1 MKPAFLKPK
10 KEELIIV
17 IITLIILQSLLFLL
31 WFNQNKEDL
40 KLSENLH
47 HTTNL
52 NKIVVYSNKSNFYYF
67 KGQNHFNKFLQY
79 YETNEL
85 NSYKNAI
92 DTMSL
97 YLDSLNT
104 ASSKNPEFQKFLA
117 SKKKYENE
125 IVPLKIKID
134 SIIKSGISPIIQENI
149 GDFHYKKYDFEKVLR
164 SIKYD
169 SIKVSDDFV
178 KKGLL
183 SRIGQAIKGNYDI
196 KKEELQVYVKM
207 MYDDNEIKTGTIE
220 NQVKNIFFSTDKY
233 YSNQFERLKHSYN
246 SLRKKDNELMQINE
260 KISEHSLYLI
270 QLYMEA
276 TSEFN
281 QIKIQNSISDYLSG
295 LKKRN
300 SQLLFILALLAIA
313 TFILILKTYNLFQ
326 SHNNN

>member
-1 MKPAFLKPK
+1 MKPPFLKSK
-10 KEELIIV
+10 KEEIVIV

-40 KLSENLH
+40 KLSEKLH
-47 HTTNL
+47 YNTHL
-52 NKIVVYSNKSNFYYF
+52 NKIVMYSNKSNFYYF

-79 YETNEL
+79 YEANQL

-92 DTMSL
+92 DTMSI

-125 IVPLKIKID
+125 ITPLKIKID
-134 SIIKSGISPIIQENI
+134 SIIKSGISPIIKENI

-207 MYDDNEIKTGTIE
+207 MYDDEFKTGTIE
-220 NQVKNIFFSTDKY
+220 NQVKNIFLSTDKY

-276 TSEFN
+276 SSEFN
-281 QIKIQNSISDYLSG
+281 QIKIQNNITDYLSS

-300 SQLLFILALLAIA
+300 SQLLFILALLTIA
-313 TFILILKTYNLFQ
+313 TFILILKTYNLFYSQ
-326 SHNNN
+326 YNK